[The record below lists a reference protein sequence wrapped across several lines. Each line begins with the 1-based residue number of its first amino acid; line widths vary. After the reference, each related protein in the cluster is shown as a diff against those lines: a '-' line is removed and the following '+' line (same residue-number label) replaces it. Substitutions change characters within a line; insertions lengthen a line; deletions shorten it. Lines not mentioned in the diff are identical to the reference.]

1 MVLFSVEE
9 QVYEVGREDDG
20 GQGLSA
26 AELYRPHIVP
36 VQIPADNLPVLPVAG
51 PGTGRNLRGWGWGWV
66 GKTA

>member
-1 MVLFSVEE
+1 MLFSVEE
-9 QVYEVGREDDG
+9 QVYEVGREDNG

-26 AELYRPHIVP
+26 AELYHPHIVP

>member
-1 MVLFSVEE
+1 MFSPVC
-9 QVYEVGREDDG
+9 EVGKEDDS

-26 AELYRPHIVP
+26 GELYRLHIVP
-36 VQIPADNLPVLPVAG
+36 VQTPADNLPVLPVAG